1 MLGWYPFCLLAVAFP
16 FILMLCPPSVM
27 AVMVKNEAR
36 ISSAVFTLPVFLS
49 VQLQLWELV
58 VMRSCCRVLNVLSLG
73 LSKLNLELSRRQ
85 RKHESWPWIFNIE
98 AIWTYWSNLLGLM
111 SCNQLRW
118 LPLQQTIKCLYL
130 IKGFGEATGPGCLL
144 TWW

>member
-1 MLGWYPFCLLAVAFP
+1 
-16 FILMLCPPSVM
+16 MLCPPSVM

-85 RKHESWPWIFNIE
+85 RKHES
-98 AIWTYWSNLLGLM
+98 
-111 SCNQLRW
+111 
-118 LPLQQTIKCLYL
+118 
-130 IKGFGEATGPGCLL
+130 
-144 TWW
+144 